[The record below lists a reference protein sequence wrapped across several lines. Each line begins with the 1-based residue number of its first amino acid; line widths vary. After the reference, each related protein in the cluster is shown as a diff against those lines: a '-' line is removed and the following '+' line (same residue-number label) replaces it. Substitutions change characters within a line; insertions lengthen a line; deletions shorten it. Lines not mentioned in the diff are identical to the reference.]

1 MTASGLLQDCQIVT
15 RSLVM
20 QVLTAEK
27 GKAVICES
35 DIPGTLIVKFTPAPP
50 QEVPADSSVK
60 DMTPDRQTM
69 QGQLSLR
76 IDTTYPKS
84 TPAYFR
90 HVTPDQTLQDQMQ
103 VLPLSQAMN
112 SRQMQNRLWN

>member
-1 MTASGLLQDCQIVT
+1 
-15 RSLVM
+15 M
-20 QVLTAEK
+20 QELTYQE

-35 DIPGTLIVKFTPAPP
+35 DIPGALIVKFTPAPP
-50 QEVPADSSVK
+50 QEVPADGSLK
-60 DMTPDRQTM
+60 DMTPDRQTV

-90 HVTPDQTLQDQMQ
+90 HVTPDQTLQEQMQ
-103 VLPLSQAMN
+103 VLPNTQAIY
-112 SRQMQNRLWN
+112 SVRPSSA

>member
-1 MTASGLLQDCQIVT
+1 MTDPEFLLKTVRIVS
-15 RSLVM
+15 RSFVI
-20 QVLTAEK
+20 QVLTNEE

-35 DIPGTLIVKFTPAPP
+35 DIPGTLIIKFTPAPP
-50 QEVPADSSVK
+50 QEVPADSSTK
-60 DMTPDRQTM
+60 DMTPDRQTV

-90 HVTPDQTLQDQMQ
+90 HVTPDQTLQEQMQ
-103 VLPLSQAMN
+103 VLFNTQAIYSVCLSTA
-112 SRQMQNRLWN
+112 

>member
-1 MTASGLLQDCQIVT
+1 
-15 RSLVM
+15 M
-20 QVLTAEK
+20 QVLTDEE

-35 DIPGTLIVKFTPAPP
+35 DIPGTLIVRFTPASS
-50 QEVPADSSVK
+50 QEVPADSSMN
-60 DMTPDRQTM
+60 DMTPDRQAV

-90 HVTPDQTLQDQMQ
+90 HVTPDQTLQEQMQ
-103 VLPLSQAMN
+103 VLPNTQAIY
-112 SRQMQNRLWN
+112 SVCVSSA

>member
-1 MTASGLLQDCQIVT
+1 
-15 RSLVM
+15 M
-20 QVLTAEK
+20 QVLSNEE

-35 DIPGTLIVKFTPAPP
+35 DIPGTLIVKFTPASP
-50 QEVPADSSVK
+50 QEVPADSSTK
-60 DMTPDRQTM
+60 DLTADRLTV

-90 HVTPDQTLQDQMQ
+90 HVTPEQTLQEQTQ
-103 VLPLSQAMN
+103 VLCFPQACDAMPLAN
-112 SRQMQNRLWN
+112 EKLVWHTP

>member
-1 MTASGLLQDCQIVT
+1 
-15 RSLVM
+15 M
-20 QVLTAEK
+20 QVLSAEK

-60 DMTPDRQTM
+60 DMTPDRQTV

-90 HVTPDQTLQDQMQ
+90 HVTPDQTLQEQMQ
-103 VLPLSQAMN
+103 VLPFSQAMN

>member
-1 MTASGLLQDCQIVT
+1 
-15 RSLVM
+15 M
-20 QVLTAEK
+20 QELTYQE

-35 DIPGTLIVKFTPAPP
+35 DIPGALIVKFTPAPP
-50 QEVPADSSVK
+50 QEVPADGSMK
-60 DMTPDRQTM
+60 DMTPDRQTV

-90 HVTPDQTLQDQMQ
+90 HVTPDQTLQEQMQ
-103 VLPLSQAMN
+103 VLPNTQAIY
-112 SRQMQNRLWN
+112 SVCPSSA